1 MDTDGS
7 FELAVLGLE
16 EGVLVGVAEGLRL
29 GLTEGIDVDGEP
41 EGAVELRIVG
51 DGEGLAVVGCF
62 VGKTSRFAAEGA
74 GVTFSFLQYHLGLR
88 RHRSHRSAFF
98 LSFPFFFRSS
108 ARFSLHFFR
117 KWFLDFLLS
126 FPFFFR
132 SSMRLAL
139 HFFRILFRRPGG

>member
-1 MDTDGS
+1 M
-7 FELAVLGLE
+7 LGLE
-16 EGVLVGVAEGLRL
+16 EGGLLGVTE
-29 GLTEGIDVDGEP
+29 GLTEGIDVDGAP

-51 DGEGLAVVGCF
+51 DGEGLAVLGCF
-62 VGKTSRFAAEGA
+62 VGKVTRFAAEGA
-74 GVTFSFLQYHLGLR
+74 GVSFLQYRFGLR

-108 ARFSLHFFR
+108 ARFSLHFLR
-117 KWFLDFLLS
+117 KWFPDFLLP

-132 SSMRLAL
+132 SSARFSL